1 VRTEG
6 LHNETWLIARMQEGD
21 EQAFTVLYGHYGP
34 RLYVNIY
41 RMIKDQVQTEEIV
54 QELFT
59 RIWQQRQHKA
69 IAENFQGYM
78 YRIGQN
84 LVYDFYR
91 SLKRDA
97 RLLEKF
103 RTVAQQHYEHIEEAL
118 QDKQHH
124 TFLQQAMKQ
133 LSPQQRR
140 VYELVKVNGHTYKQ
154 AAEILGISPLTV
166 KEYLVATNKSI
177 RNYILSNTDAAASL
191 IIGCVLLSGLH

>member
-1 VRTEG
+1 
-6 LHNETWLIARMQEGD
+6 MQEGD

>member
-1 VRTEG
+1 
-6 LHNETWLIARMQEGD
+6 MQEGD

-34 RLYVNIY
+34 RLYVNIL
-41 RMIKDQVQTEEIV
+41 RMVKDQVQAEEIV

-59 RIWQQRQHKA
+59 RIWQQRRHKA
-69 IAENFQGYM
+69 IAENFQGYI

-97 RLLEKF
+97 QLLEKF
-103 RTVAQQHYEHIEEAL
+103 RVFAQQHYEHIEEAL

-124 TFLQQAMKQ
+124 IFLQQAMKQ

-140 VYELVKVNGHTYKQ
+140 VYELVKINGHTYKQ

-166 KEYLVATNKSI
+166 KEYLVATNKLI
-177 RNYILSNTDAAASL
+177 RNYILANTDAAAILIVSWSL
-191 IIGCVLLSGLH
+191 YFGLH